1 VAPPEVPGSAALAAG
16 RTRPRRVLFVFA
28 WLVVGG
34 EETEVRLL
42 AKHLDPAR
50 YRLDVVA
57 CLRRPGMPEQ
67 THAQLAALGIP
78 VDRALYAWSFEE
90 TVAYL
95 AERLPAYDLVVS
107 CQGVPDVYPALE
119 RCREAPPLIEHGGLV
134 TEALAGPKHY
144 TARYVGVCRAIRDAA
159 ASRMPERPQHALV
172 IPSMVDLAEFRPR
185 DRAAVRREW
194 GAADA
199 TPVIAWVG
207 RLDRKK
213 RVEDVMWAFALLAP
227 AWPEARLV
235 IVGGADAFM
244 PEYAD
249 ELRGLAVTLGLMERI
264 AFLGDRADVPRLLA
278 GCDALVWL
286 SEGEGLP
293 HVLLEAGAACRPV
306 VATSDIGAGEI
317 VADGVTG
324 LSVPPREPAAVARA
338 LARLLADPPLRRRLG
353 ANLRQLIE
361 REYSAAVVVPR
372 WEALFAKVID
382 ERERH
387 RAPALP
393 DAGNPRPV
401 RKRRGG
407 AGPAGWG
414 DRGAPASGRAR
425 G

>member
-1 VAPPEVPGSAALAAG
+1 MASPEVPGSAALAAG

-78 VDRALYAWSFEE
+78 VDRAPYALSFEE
-90 TVAYL
+90 TIAYL
-95 AERLPAYDLVVS
+95 AERLSAYDLVVA
-107 CQGVPDVYPALE
+107 CQAAPDVYPALE
-119 RCREAPPLIEHGGLV
+119 RCPAAAPLIEHGGLV
-134 TEALAGPKHY
+134 AEATAGPKHR

-159 ASRMPERPQHALV
+159 ASRMPERPHHALV
-172 IPSMVDLAEFRPR
+172 IPSMVDLAEFHPG

-194 GAADA
+194 DVAET
-199 TPVIAWVG
+199 TPVIGWVG

-213 RVEDVMWAFALLAP
+213 RVEDVIRAFAVLAP
-227 AWPEARLV
+227 GWPEARLL

-264 AFLGDRADVPRLLA
+264 AFLGDRPDVPRLLA

-293 HVLLEAGAACRPV
+293 HVLLEAGAACLPV
-306 VATSDIGAGEI
+306 VATPDIAVGEI

-324 LSVPPREPAAVARA
+324 LIVPPRDPAAVARA
-338 LARLLADPPLRRRLG
+338 LARLLTDPPLRRRLG

-372 WEALFAKVID
+372 WEALFGEVID
-382 ERERH
+382 ERERR

-393 DAGNPRPV
+393 GAGNPLSV

-414 DRGAPASGRAR
+414 DREAPASGRAR